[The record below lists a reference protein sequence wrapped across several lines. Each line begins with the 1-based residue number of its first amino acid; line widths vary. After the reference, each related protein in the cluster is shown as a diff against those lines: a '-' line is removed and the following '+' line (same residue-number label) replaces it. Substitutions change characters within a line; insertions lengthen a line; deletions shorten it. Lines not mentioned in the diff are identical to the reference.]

1 MGKRIEMA
9 KQNLQ
14 LPDQFFES
22 VAQELPASQF
32 ARGYRLYQDLLEQE
46 GFVDY
51 DDLILQVVLKLEK
64 DEAFRQ
70 SLRNR
75 YRYVFIDE
83 YQDLNHAQYRLVKA
97 LVPPDGPICVI
108 GDPDQ
113 AIYGFRGSDS
123 IYFNRFVEDF
133 PDAEVIHL
141 KRNYRSTQ
149 TILEASWQVIRNR
162 RIDFGA
168 AMLGDRLVSNK
179 QGVTTVAV
187 LEQNSEK
194 AEAVAVGRIIE
205 AQVGGTGFL
214 SIDAGKVDTTVAGA
228 DRSFADFAVL
238 FRTRRQADIIAE
250 SLTRAGIPFQLAS
263 RRQQFGQTGV
273 LELLALYRLV
283 QDVGTSR
290 DLAVASGALRPALDN
305 SLVNA
310 FLDWKERQR
319 LTLPRAFQLLER
331 MPEKVLG
338 AAQQARLKEFLHSL
352 ADLKAQLQGKT
363 MADQLAAIDQNSAIR
378 NLPDLAPDYED
389 KRAFLLDLA
398 AGDPTDTKQ
407 FMARMALQRDADILR
422 EGVERVSLLT
432 MHAAKGLEFPVVFI
446 VGCEYGLIPFMKND
460 EDAADIEEERRLFYV
475 AMTRAR
481 EELYLSW
488 SRRRT
493 IFGRPR
499 EQKLSPFVAEIEGR
513 LLARQS
519 YEPAND
525 RRRRQVQLKLF

>member
-1 MGKRIEMA
+1 
-9 KQNLQ
+9 
-14 LPDQFFES
+14 
-22 VAQELPASQF
+22 
-32 ARGYRLYQDLLEQE
+32 
-46 GFVDY
+46 
-51 DDLILQVVLKLEK
+51 
-64 DEAFRQ
+64 
-70 SLRNR
+70 
-75 YRYVFIDE
+75 
-83 YQDLNHAQYRLVKA
+83 
-97 LVPPDGPICVI
+97 
-108 GDPDQ
+108 
-113 AIYGFRGSDS
+113 
-123 IYFNRFVEDF
+123 
-133 PDAEVIHL
+133 
-141 KRNYRSTQ
+141 
-149 TILEASWQVIRNR
+149 
-162 RIDFGA
+162 
-168 AMLGDRLVSNK
+168 
-179 QGVTTVAV
+179 
-187 LEQNSEK
+187 
-194 AEAVAVGRIIE
+194 
-205 AQVGGTGFL
+205 
-214 SIDAGKVDTTVAGA
+214 
-228 DRSFADFAVL
+228 
-238 FRTRRQADIIAE
+238 
-250 SLTRAGIPFQLAS
+250 
-263 RRQQFGQTGV
+263 
-273 LELLALYRLV
+273 
-283 QDVGTSR
+283 
-290 DLAVASGALRPALDN
+290 
-305 SLVNA
+305 
-310 FLDWKERQR
+310 
-319 LTLPRAFQLLER
+319 
-331 MPEKVLG
+331 
-338 AAQQARLKEFLHSL
+338 
-352 ADLKAQLQGKT
+352 LQGKT